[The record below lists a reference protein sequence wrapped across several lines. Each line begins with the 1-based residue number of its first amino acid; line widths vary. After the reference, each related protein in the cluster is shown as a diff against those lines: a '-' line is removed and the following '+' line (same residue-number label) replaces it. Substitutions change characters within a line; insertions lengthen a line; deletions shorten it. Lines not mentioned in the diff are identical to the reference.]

1 MLIFPLWHDIPL
13 TVLMKRFIL
22 IALIYQILFQAYGLC
37 PFAYEHAACM
47 CPPMA
52 YAFRNPALSRSK
64 CRYIQSLLQCAKANA
79 LRLNELSR
87 TELMYIATLTPTQLV
102 IFKWA
107 IQADRPACMYNCK
120 MIVNKNTQGLVLWVS
135 AFQGIPVFAGHLK
148 KTGDIAWC
156 LFVNV
161 IFDCFK
167 HFNILLKNVADCRAV
182 S

>member
-13 TVLMKRFIL
+13 AVLMKRFIL

-102 IFKWA
+102 I
-107 IQADRPACMYNCK
+107 IQANATDRHLE
-120 MIVNKNTQGLVLWVS
+120 LV
-135 AFQGIPVFAGHLK
+135 
-148 KTGDIAWC
+148 
-156 LFVNV
+156 V
-161 IFDCFK
+161 IFQRDINK
-167 HFNILLKNVADCRAV
+167 HQY

>member
-79 LRLNELSR
+79 LRLNELSHA
-87 TELMYIATLTPTQLV
+87 ELMYIAALTPTQLV

-120 MIVNKNTQGLVLWVS
+120 MIVNKNTQGINALGVCFQVNSCIRGTSQKDWRHSLVSFCQCYL
-135 AFQGIPVFAGHLK
+135 
-148 KTGDIAWC
+148 
-156 LFVNV
+156 
-161 IFDCFK
+161 
-167 HFNILLKNVADCRAV
+167 
-182 S
+182 